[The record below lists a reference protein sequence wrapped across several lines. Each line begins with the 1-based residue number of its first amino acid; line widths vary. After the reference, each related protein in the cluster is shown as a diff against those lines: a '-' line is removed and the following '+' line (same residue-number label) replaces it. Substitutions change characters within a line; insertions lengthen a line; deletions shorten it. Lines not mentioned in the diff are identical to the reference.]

1 MTPADRCQSS
11 GAKAPELLEAA
22 WGGGDAET
30 PASRPR
36 PSTQTTPLR
45 RPRPLRA
52 RGLVGVVVPCRR
64 EPASSRKAGPAAG
77 RTRELQ
83 QRRPLRL
90 PGPRARRRPMRQD
103 HAGLQNKRRCGPCR
117 RCGVCGRG
125 CLPLRPPPPALPR
138 ASPPAPDSA
147 LLLPCTCTCTA
158 PGPGF
163 GRTSQKSGSPPLRGL
178 SVTACLQAVT
188 SHAST
193 GLRTLSG

>member
-117 RCGVCGRG
+117 RCGRAEGAPCPCARRRAAPLPRQLLLETGRGFSLCGRS
-125 CLPLRPPPPALPR
+125 LTPHRQE
-138 ASPPAPDSA
+138 
-147 LLLPCTCTCTA
+147 A
-158 PGPGF
+158 PGCARCAF
-163 GRTSQKSGSPPLRGL
+163 FVSF
-178 SVTACLQAVT
+178 SVL
-188 SHAST
+188 
-193 GLRTLSG
+193 

>member
-11 GAKAPELLEAA
+11 GAKASELLEAS

-30 PASRPR
+30 PASGPR

-117 RCGVCGRG
+117 RCGRAEGASCPCARR
-125 CLPLRPPPPALPR
+125 PQPSRERPRRLRIQPF
-138 ASPPAPDSA
+138 SCPAPAPPRGQDSAGRPRSRA
-147 LLLPCTCTCTA
+147 LLL
-158 PGPGF
+158 
-163 GRTSQKSGSPPLRGL
+163 
-178 SVTACLQAVT
+178 SVAFL
-188 SHAST
+188 
-193 GLRTLSG
+193 